1 MMDYDFKANVTTILT
16 FFLMP
21 IFASLGIDSITGNAM
36 VGVAALI
43 IFYVAMYVNERYL
56 SNIFTKKGYEVV
68 KEPPVSR
75 HDGTLN
81 HKYDSPLE

>member
-36 VGVAALI
+36 IGMAALL
-43 IFYVAMYVNERYL
+43 IFYIAMYVNERYL

-68 KEPPVSR
+68 KEPSVSR

-81 HKYDSPLE
+81 HEYDSPLE

>member
-1 MMDYDFKANVTTILT
+1 MDYDFKANITTILT

-21 IFASLGIDSITGNAM
+21 IFASLGIDSIAGNAM
-36 VGVAALI
+36 IGVAALI

-56 SNIFTKKGYEVV
+56 SNIFTKKGYGVV

-75 HDGTLN
+75 HEDTLN
-81 HKYDSPLE
+81 HEYDSPLE